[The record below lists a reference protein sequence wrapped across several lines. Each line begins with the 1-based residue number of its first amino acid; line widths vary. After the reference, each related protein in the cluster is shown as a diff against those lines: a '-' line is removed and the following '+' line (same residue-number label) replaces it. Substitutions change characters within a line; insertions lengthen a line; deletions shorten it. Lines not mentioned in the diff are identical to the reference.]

1 MKFCENTDKQT
12 HRHGHY
18 NTSPSPYGGRGNNCS
33 YFEPDQFCNHAEK
46 FSGQSYFHL
55 NCRGLSSNWESFRE
69 LLCDLHGDQFSF
81 DIIGISEVFNCEN
94 DKRLS
99 IPGYHDV
106 LTRCRH
112 NGHRGGVALF
122 IKENIQYKIREDIS
136 VFIPH
141 IFESLF
147 IEINTHEGNKSIIGV
162 IYRPNSAPKADLDIF
177 TTTLQDIMNIIN
189 TERRHSIIMGDMNID
204 LFKSDTHTKTN
215 EYLESLFTLGF
226 SPVIT
231 LPTRLTSSSATLIDH
246 IYTNKLQSTNSG
258 IIITDVADH
267 FGVFHITK
275 ENKVTKPNS
284 TKQARYFSQ
293 KNIDKFQT
301 LLEHTNFDQVIPET
315 DNTRCYLFL
324 VILINCPNKAYNT
337 FVQLYMTA
345 FDQSFPLRIVK
356 ANTKFIKREPW
367 MTPGLLNSSRTKA
380 KLLTK
385 KLNKPNTLN
394 IDKYRIYNNT
404 YNTIKRSMKVQY
416 YNTMLKE
423 NKYNITKSWSILKV
437 AIGKRNDKSSLPHE
451 FIINNNPVTDNSEI
465 ANNFNEYFANIGPI
479 TINNVPLTENKYT
492 DYLPDPLTKSMF
504 LDPVD
509 IFKVVETT
517 KKLKTKTSSGHD
529 EMSTKLPKETI
540 HNM

>member
-1 MKFCENTDKQT
+1 M
-12 HRHGHY
+12 
-18 NTSPSPYGGRGNNCS
+18 
-33 YFEPDQFCNHAEK
+33 
-46 FSGQSYFHL
+46 
-55 NCRGLSSNWESFRE
+55 
-69 LLCDLHGDQFSF
+69 
-81 DIIGISEVFNCEN
+81 
-94 DKRLS
+94 
-99 IPGYHDV
+99 
-106 LTRCRH
+106 
-112 NGHRGGVALF
+112 ALF

-162 IYRPNSAPKADLDIF
+162 IYRPNTAPKADLDIF

-204 LFKSDTHTKTN
+204 LLKSDTHTKTN

-275 ENKVTKPNS
+275 ENKVTKPNT

-301 LLEHTNFDQVIPET
+301 LLEHTNFDQV
-315 DNTRCYLFL
+315 L
-324 VILINCPNKAYNT
+324 LINCPNKAYNT

-345 FDQSFPLRIVK
+345 FDQSFPLRNVK
-356 ANTKFIKREPW
+356 ANKKFIKRKPW

-423 NKYNITKSWSILKV
+423 NKYNIKKSWSILKV

-479 TINNVPLTENKYT
+479 TINNVPITEKKYT

-529 EMSTKLPKETI
+529 EISTKLLKETI
-540 HNM
+540 HNISIPLTHIINQSFQTGIVPDQMKIAKVVPIHKSSDPTLLENYRPISLLTAFSKLLEKIMYNKVIKFLTTNDIFYEHQYGFRPKHSTIHPIIHLLNQCATSNNKKKKELILAVFFAIFRRLLTS